1 MGLNIIVSRT
11 LPALKLLSLK
21 HMLLNPLALLHPG
34 PLGVDFLFEAAKTI
48 LLPVLVLRLV
58 MLRRDAMFGD
68 K

>member
-21 HMLLNPLALLHPG
+21 HMLLNPLALLDPG
-34 PLGVDFLFEAAKTI
+34 PLRVDFLFEAAKTI
-48 LLPVLVLRLV
+48 LLPALVLRLV
-58 MLRRDAMFGD
+58 MLRRDAMFGY